1 MEEQQKSWFRRNW
14 PWVVPLGGCLTLIV
28 LAIFSIGALF
38 YGVSEALTGS
48 EPYEYAMQKANTNE
62 QVIEALGEPVES
74 NGLMN
79 GTFNFKNN
87 KGTADFSIPIKG
99 PKGEG
104 ILYVMGS
111 KENDQWSYS
120 KLYVLTTKDAEPIN
134 LLEDF

>member
-38 YGVSEALTGS
+38 YGVSEVLTGS
-48 EPYEYAMQKANTNE
+48 EPYEYAIQKANTNE
-62 QVIEALGEPVES
+62 HLIEAMGEPIES
-74 NGLMN
+74 NGMMN
-79 GTFNFKNN
+79 GSLNYKNKN
-87 KGTADFSIPIKG
+87 GTADFSIPIKG

-104 ILYVMGS
+104 ALYVMGS

-120 KLYVLTTKDAEPIN
+120 KLYVLTTKVAEPIN